1 MAASSGI
8 VTSWS
13 TKPGRSPSGAAVVVL
28 AAAVEAAVLAVAGG
42 AAEEVGAANTAAGSG
57 PGEAEPFP
65 GFFLMV

>member
-28 AAAVEAAVLAVAGG
+28 AAAVEAAVLAAAGG
-42 AAEEVGAANTAAGSG
+42 AAVEVGAANAADGST
-57 PGEAEPFP
+57 PGEAGPFP
-65 GFFLMV
+65 GFFLVV